1 LPRKKVPRPNGRV
14 LQQFLINNFCML
26 SEKLLTLR
34 EACRGLGVHPNTLRK
49 WGRQGI
55 DVNEKSIDL
64 AVIKPGKVRFGI

>member
-1 LPRKKVPRPNGRV
+1 
-14 LQQFLINNFCML
+14 ML

-49 WGRQGI
+49 WGREGI